1 MKWPGDGTL
10 IATCG
15 GGAELALEAEIRALG
30 MEPVS
35 RGNGTVRF
43 RGGAREM
50 IAANLRLRTA
60 SRVVVPVGGGR
71 VTSYDSLYGL
81 ARRTP
86 WHRLVPSRRTIA
98 VTAVVRDRSIGDSRL
113 AALKVKDA
121 VVDTQRK
128 LGSRSS
134 IDRRNPD
141 YPVVLH
147 VADGTATI
155 SLDSSGSPL
164 HERGYRT
171 EAVEAPLRE
180 TVAAAMLM
188 VAGWDASRPLLDPFC
203 GSGTVAIE
211 AAMIA
216 AGTAPGLIERRYA
229 FERWDWIDARSV
241 ERERASLPRARVEPR
256 VAITARDVDPEAI
269 GIATRNAERAGVAR
283 WIAFERMDVATG
295 PAPGGPGTIV
305 TNPPYGERMQLEHAQ
320 EFYRDLGDRLKR
332 EYAGWDAWILSANR
346 DAMKAIGLRAASRT
360 RLWNGGLDARL
371 YEIRSYGREA

>member
-1 MKWPGDGTL
+1 MQWPGDGTL

-15 GGAELALEAEIRALG
+15 GGAEAALEAEIRALG

-43 RGGAREM
+43 GGGQREM
-50 IAANLRLRTA
+50 VAANLRLRTA
-60 SRVVVPVGGGR
+60 SRVLVPVASGR
-71 VTSYDSLYGL
+71 VSSYDSLYGL

-86 WHRLVPSRRTIA
+86 WHRLVSPRKSIA
-98 VTAVVRDRSIGDSRL
+98 VSAVVRDRTIGDSRL

-121 VVDTQRK
+121 VVDTQRR

-134 IDRRNPD
+134 VDRRSPD

-155 SLDSSGSPL
+155 SLDTSGAPL

-180 TVAAAMLM
+180 TVAAAML
-188 VAGWDASRPLLDPFC
+188 VIAGWDATRPLLDPFC

-211 AAMIA
+211 AAMLA
-216 AGTAPGLIERRYA
+216 AGRFPGDLKRRYA
-229 FERWDWIDARSV
+229 FERWEWIDARTTD
-241 ERERASLPRARVEPR
+241 RERASLASARREPR
-256 VAITARDVDPEAI
+256 VAITARDVDRDAI
-269 GIATRNAERAGVAR
+269 GIATRNAERAGVGP
-283 WIAFERMDVATG
+283 WIAFEQIDVRSGAAPAT
-295 PAPGGPGTIV
+295 PGTIV
-305 TNPPYGERMQLEHAQ
+305 TNPPYGERLQLDRAQ

-346 DAMKAIGLRAASRT
+346 DAMKALGLRASSRT
-360 RLWNGGLDARL
+360 QLWNGGLDARL
-371 YEIRSYGREA
+371 YEIRVYGREA